1 MNRSLKYLLLLF
13 LPSAYSQTIEIDAN
27 LSEVEWENALV
38 INEYYET
45 VPYTLLPS
53 EVKTETR
60 IFSNENGIYI
70 GFTNFQDNESM
81 LTKKSMR
88 DEVPN
93 NVEQN
98 GVAIDFD
105 GDGLK
110 AYMFFVTLAN
120 IQGDGIRRLG
130 GWPEF
135 DWDGDWEVQT
145 KKYNGYWVSEFLI
158 PWDVV
163 LMKNIDAPKR
173 NIKITTFR
181 YYAKNQSWLNDT
193 KTSGFRTDFL
203 SNLRSI
209 DVENYTKRKLNYFPY
224 VSKTYN
230 SVSGFNE
237 DKVGAEVFLNTGTG
251 RQINLTLNPDFG
263 QAESDE
269 VIVNFSAQETF
280 YSEKRAFFN
289 ENQSLFDLSHYDR
302 YRVINTR
309 RIGAA
314 SSYDCEAASDEDGCN
329 NAKKSYTD
337 IDFALRYTQ
346 KNNNSDFGIFVAQ
359 ESDESYT
366 KGRNFYALRSKSMVG
381 SRSIGY
387 FLTHVVN
394 NFTNEK
400 ATVNVV
406 DFTNVRSNKLTL
418 YTDLLSSEKEGVSG
432 FGLRSQFVYKP
443 SQLRRRSGSI
453 LFFEDSFKLSD
464 FGYLKK
470 NDWFHIGLGSD
481 VTKVD
486 FDESSSIK
494 ERKIGIDFNYDSD
507 TSGNSNPMQIRQD
520 YNFKYKNTSSFQASW
535 DLKTSG
541 KNTTI
546 TRKNIDFPYVKKN
559 GSFSFNLD
567 YESPSYGTWEYD
579 WRIGYETSN
588 KYETWS
594 SEGYERRF
602 AKIAGSLYPIDD
614 FKLGWQFRVRE
625 EDEWL
630 NWIEGNELAVYDLT
644 QNIISINA
652 NWFKGSKHEIRLK
665 SQFVALKAEN
675 PISLI
680 SDKAGYLYNHDS
692 DVKPFTDGITSFQVR
707 YKYEIAPLSYIYL
720 VYTKGGRIY
729 DDVNE
734 RNTSDVFM
742 DPWKNPDNEIFSL
755 KFRLKY

>member
-13 LPSAYSQTIEIDAN
+13 LPSAYSQTIQIDAD

-81 LTKKSMR
+81 LSKKSMR

-209 DVENYTKRKLNYFPY
+209 NVENYSKRKLNYFPY

-251 RQINLTLNPDFG
+251 KQINLTLNPDFG

-314 SSYDCEAASDEDGCN
+314 SSYDCEAASDEDDCN

-337 IDFALRYTQ
+337 IDYALRYTQ

-406 DFTNVRSNKLTL
+406 DFTNVKSNKLTL

-443 SQLRRRSGSI
+443 SQLSRRSGSV
-453 LFFEDSFKLSD
+453 LYFEDSFKLSD

-481 VTKVD
+481 FTKID
-486 FDESSSIK
+486 FGESSSIK

-520 YNFKYKNTSSFQASW
+520 YNFKYKDTSSFQASW

-546 TRKNIDFPYVKKN
+546 TRKNIDFPYIKKN

-588 KYETWS
+588 KYKTWS

-652 NWFKGSKHEIRLK
+652 NWFRGSKHEIRLK

-729 DDVNE
+729 DDMNE

>member
-13 LPSAYSQTIEIDAN
+13 LPSAYSQTIQIDAD

-81 LTKKSMR
+81 LSKKSMR

-251 RQINLTLNPDFG
+251 KQINLTLNPDFG

-346 KNNNSDFGIFVAQ
+346 KNNKSDFGIFVAQ

-406 DFTNVRSNKLTL
+406 DFTNVKSNKLTL

-443 SQLRRRSGSI
+443 SQLSRRSGSV
-453 LFFEDSFKLSD
+453 LYFEDSFKLSD

-481 VTKVD
+481 FTKID
-486 FDESSSIK
+486 FGESSSIK

-520 YNFKYKNTSSFQASW
+520 YNFKYKDTSSFQASW

-546 TRKNIDFPYVKKN
+546 TRKNIDFPYIKKN

-588 KYETWS
+588 KYKTWS

-652 NWFKGSKHEIRLK
+652 NWFRGSKHEIRLK

-729 DDVNE
+729 DDMNE

>member
-13 LPSAYSQTIEIDAN
+13 LPSAYSQTIQIDAD

-81 LTKKSMR
+81 LSKKSMR

-163 LMKNIDAPKR
+163 LMKKIDAPKR

-181 YYAKNQSWLNDT
+181 YYAQNQSWLNDT

-203 SNLRSI
+203 SNLRSV

-251 RQINLTLNPDFG
+251 KQINLTLNPDFG

-314 SSYDCEAASDEDGCN
+314 SSYDCEAASDKDGCN

-443 SQLRRRSGSI
+443 SQLSRRSGSI
-453 LFFEDSFKLSD
+453 LYFEDSFKLSD

-481 VTKVD
+481 FTKID
-486 FDESSSIK
+486 FGESSSIK

-507 TSGNSNPMQIRQD
+507 TSGNSNPVQIRQD
-520 YNFKYKNTSSFQASW
+520 YNFKYKDTSSFQASW

-546 TRKNIDFPYVKKN
+546 TRKNIDFPYIKKN

-652 NWFKGSKHEIRLK
+652 NWFRGSKHEIRLK

-729 DDVNE
+729 DDMNE

>member
-1 MNRSLKYLLLLF
+1 MNKSLKYLLLLF
-13 LPSAYSQTIEIDAN
+13 LPSAYSQAIQIDAD

-60 IFSNENGIYI
+60 IFSNESGIYI

-81 LTKKSMR
+81 LSKKSMR

-251 RQINLTLNPDFG
+251 KQINLTLNPDFG

-314 SSYDCEAASDEDGCN
+314 SSYDCEAASDEDDCN

-443 SQLRRRSGSI
+443 SQVSRRSGSI
-453 LFFEDSFKLSD
+453 LYFEDSFKLSD

-644 QNIISINA
+644 QNIISVNA
-652 NWFKGSKHEIRLK
+652 NWFRGSKHEIRLK

-729 DDVNE
+729 DDMNE

>member
-13 LPSAYSQTIEIDAN
+13 LPSAYSQTIQIDAD

-60 IFSNENGIYI
+60 IFSNESGIYI

-81 LTKKSMR
+81 LSKKSMR

-105 GDGLK
+105 GDGLN

-251 RQINLTLNPDFG
+251 KQINLTLNPDFG

-314 SSYDCEAASDEDGCN
+314 SSYDCEAAYDEDGCN

-406 DFTNVRSNKLTL
+406 DFTNVKSNKLTL

-443 SQLRRRSGSI
+443 SQLSRRSGSI
-453 LFFEDSFKLSD
+453 LYFEDSFKLSD

-481 VTKVD
+481 FTKID
-486 FDESSSIK
+486 FGESSSIK

-520 YNFKYKNTSSFQASW
+520 YNFKYKDTSSFQASW

-546 TRKNIDFPYVKKN
+546 TRKNIDFPYIKKN

-567 YESPSYGTWEYD
+567 YESPSFGTWEYD
-579 WRIGYETSN
+579 WRVGYETSN

-652 NWFKGSKHEIRLK
+652 NWFRGSKHEIRLK

-729 DDVNE
+729 DDMNE